1 MLATMNTSQRRNLP
15 RSLALPGGTSES
27 LPVMSASSSVIAAL
41 SLMTLPSGISS
52 VGTWAS
58 GLTFFSL
65 ASASGVRNR
74 SSTASKV

>member
-1 MLATMNTSQRRNLP
+1 
-15 RSLALPGGTSES
+15 
-27 LPVMSASSSVIAAL
+27 MSASSSVIAAL

>member
-1 MLATMNTSQRRNLP
+1 
-15 RSLALPGGTSES
+15 
-27 LPVMSASSSVIAAL
+27 MSASSSVIAAL

-74 SSTASKV
+74 SSTGSKVKGSPYQASCASTMVEPQPARPQSL